1 MSFRLEVNEIIRP
14 VLRRRSGLFSRASLD
29 FFGNFFAKVG
39 LFCGLAAAFFV
50 MLLSAWAKAEPVT
63 LSGFFAQLANP
74 LVALLALFAV
84 LFFMSWFGTI
94 GMAFGRDI
102 LERDQRIRELEDSA
116 ETDPL
121 SGLCNRRSFIGA
133 LERELDR
140 VRRVGRAGGTAGL
153 VFLDIDLFKQVNDT
167 YGHAAGDEVIC
178 QLSRFMEQECRPYD
192 TVGRW
197 GGEEFVILTPQTT
210 LDQTLRF
217 AERIRAGIEASELK
231 FDRQLLHYTIS
242 AGVASYDV
250 DTESLDDFIQRA
262 DDALYKAKESGR
274 NRVVPAQANVK
285 GA

>member
-1 MSFRLEVNEIIRP
+1 MAIRMEVNEILKPI
-14 VLRRRSGLFSRASLD
+14 LHKRSGFLSRASFDL
-29 FFGNFFAKVG
+29 FGNFFALLGLFVG
-39 LFCGLAAAFFV
+39 LAFSMVVLA
-50 MLLSAWAKAEPVT
+50 LIAWVKAEPSTFGDLVSMALHPVFFLVVAAVT
-63 LSGFFAQLANP
+63 LA
-74 LVALLALFAV
+74 
-84 LFFMSWFGTI
+84 MTSWFGSLGIT
-94 GMAFGRDI
+94 FGRQF
-102 LERDQRIRELEDSA
+102 LKRDQKIRELEATA

-274 NRVVPAQANVK
+274 NRVVPAQGNVK